1 MEWTGAGNG
10 GGDGVMAAVGRTVA
24 GAEEETEPEV
34 EAAEL
39 VAAADT
45 AGGAPTLRANMPDWR
60 KAFSLASDA
69 LSTIGPPWN
78 CGPTD
83 AQYLL
88 ASPWLCGGTRQWH
101 GGQGRG
107 KKRPRARAV
116 GRRGC
121 WHEGRR
127 WR

>member
-1 MEWTGAGNG
+1 MEWTRAGNG

-45 AGGAPTLRANMPDWR
+45 AGGGAHLAGEHARLAKGLFPCERRVEHHRPAVELRPHRRPVLVGIAV
-60 KAFSLASDA
+60 A
-69 LSTIGPPWN
+69 LRRHEAVARRP
-78 CGPTD
+78 
-83 AQYLL
+83 
-88 ASPWLCGGTRQWH
+88 
-101 GGQGRG
+101 GRG